1 MRKPVEMETAYPI
14 ELHDGVVATTIDVW
28 EMLNASLSGDLRR
41 VSELVEQIPGL
52 LTCQFDYTSP
62 IHFAVR
68 EGHYELVRYF
78 VEAGALDPGY
88 WVHPFKDPLVS
99 VAFARGFDEIA
110 RYLVRSLE
118 DPTRSRAW
126 GDTGKIDFL
135 KDDARIRF
143 QQLVDEGKHSDV
155 EAMLEERPDLAL
167 DKVAFWGEGILCM
180 PAKNGDRRMLELL
193 MRHDAWI
200 PELSKW
206 GARYYF
212 KDLETGK
219 FLLEAG
225 MNPNHMNWRE
235 FTLLHDMAFTG
246 DVEKAR
252 LLLDHGADFDAIDD
266 EYSSTPLGYAAR
278 WGNREIVSLLLKR
291 GADPNKAGAPWAT
304 PLAWAIKKGHAEIE
318 TDLRHAGAVS

>member
-1 MRKPVEMETAYPI
+1 MKRPVEMEAAYPI
-14 ELHDGVVATTIDVW
+14 ELHDGGVATTVDVW
-28 EMLNASLSGDLRR
+28 ETLVASLSGDLQR
-41 VSELVEQIPGL
+41 VRELVEENPGL
-52 LTCQFDYTSP
+52 LTCRFDYTSP
-62 IHFAVR
+62 MHFAVR

-88 WVHPFKDPLVS
+88 WVHPFKDPLVNI
-99 VAFARGFDEIA
+99 AFDRGFDEIA
-110 RYLVRSLE
+110 RYLARGLE
-118 DPTRSRAW
+118 DPTSTRAW

-135 KDDARIRF
+135 KDETRIRF
-143 QQLVDEGKHSDV
+143 QRLVDEGKHSDV

-180 PAKNGDRRMLELL
+180 PAKNGDRRMLGLL
-193 MRHDAWI
+193 MRHSAWI

-212 KDLETGK
+212 KELETGK

-291 GADPNKAGAPWAT
+291 GADPNKTGAAWAT
-304 PLAWAIKKGHAEIE
+304 PLAWAIRKGHAEIE
-318 TDLRHAGAVS
+318 ADLRRAGALS